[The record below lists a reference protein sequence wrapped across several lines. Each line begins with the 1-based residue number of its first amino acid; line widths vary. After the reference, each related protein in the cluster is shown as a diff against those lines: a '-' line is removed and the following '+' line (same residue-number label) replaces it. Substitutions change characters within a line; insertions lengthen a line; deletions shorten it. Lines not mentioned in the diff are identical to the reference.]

1 MPGPRRRVLRHPVP
15 DHPDLVH
22 VPDDRARG
30 VLQDLRQAVG
40 HHPGSRHQ
48 LRGHR
53 SLGNDLSSESIFE
66 LRPMPGFF
74 SLLYRA
80 IFVPVGRAVAT
91 DIKDPWFKPNHSKI
105 I

>member
-15 DHPDLVH
+15 DHPDLIH

-66 LRPMPGFF
+66 LGPMPDFF
-74 SLLYRA
+74 
-80 IFVPVGRAVAT
+80 
-91 DIKDPWFKPNHSKI
+91 W
-105 I
+105 